1 MPHPSAT
8 TYLKTVKKSDSNR
21 LSLATAPTPGQAP
34 GKKYDSIRPIR
45 WDDELRQLQLIDQRL
60 LPQREEYIHYSD
72 VYAVADAISAMVVRG
87 APAIGV
93 TAAYGVVLAVQNRV
107 AEEVSDWSEA
117 VAPDLE
123 YLSRARPT
131 AVNLMWAIERM
142 RGRFAEVDSQ
152 NPVAQL
158 LAEAHTI
165 LNEDIASCQK
175 MGEMGAALIERGS
188 GAILTHCNAGAL
200 ATGGYGTALGVVRA
214 AVAMGR
220 VDELYADE
228 TRPWLQGARLTA
240 WEMAQEQIP
249 VTLLADGA
257 AAHLLKSGKVGW
269 VVVGSDRIAANGDVA
284 NKIGTYG
291 VAIAAKHHGVR
302 VMVVAPTSTVDMSLA
317 SGELIPIEQRALDEV
332 LNAAGER
339 IAAEGA
345 KAWNPAFDVT
355 PASLIEAI
363 VTEKGVVMNP
373 TTEKMAAMMK
383 SGDQ

>member
-1 MPHPSAT
+1 MT
-8 TYLKTVKKSDSNR
+8 E
-21 LSLATAPTPGQAP
+21 
-34 GKKYDSIRPIR
+34 KKYDSIRPIR
-45 WDDELRQLQLIDQRL
+45 WDDELQQLQLIDQRV
-60 LPQREEYIHYSD
+60 LPQREEYIYYSD
-72 VYAVADAISAMVVRG
+72 VHAVADAITDMVVRG

-93 TAAYGVVLAVQNRV
+93 TAAYGVVIAVQNRV
-107 AEEVSDWSEA
+107 AAGASDWKAA
-117 VAPDLE
+117 VEPDLE
-123 YLSRARPT
+123 YLGNARPT

-142 RGRFAEVDSQ
+142 RAHFAEVDTQ
-152 NPVAQL
+152 NPVPEL
-158 LAEAHTI
+158 LNEAHAI

-175 MGEMGAALIERGS
+175 MGEMGAELIEKGS

-214 AVAMGR
+214 AVEMGR

-240 WEMAQEQIP
+240 WEMVQEKIP
-249 VTLLADGA
+249 VTLLSDGA

-291 VAIAAKHHGVR
+291 VAIAAKHHGIK

-317 SGELIPIEQRALDEV
+317 SGELIPIEQRGDDEV
-332 LNAAGER
+332 FGAAGER

-345 KAWNPAFDVT
+345 QAWNPAFDVT
-355 PASLIEAI
+355 PAELVDAI
-363 VTEKGVVMNP
+363 VTEKGVVLNP

-383 SGDQ
+383 NGG